1 MSFFDWLSR
10 KNPAPVSDSGVSSG
24 LGQTDATQP
33 LFSNARPRP
42 KAAVAA
48 THGASSSRRAERLE
62 RREQLYTVVRECMT
76 QAGVLSS
83 KYKFKVLSLDSKGR
97 DYLVMIDLPREN
109 AVEPERLTDIELLI
123 ARNAKNLHG
132 ILVTA
137 VYWRLVEQ
145 VASNTQTIRTVTPAS
160 RPVVPEPLPAKV
172 AVSVE
177 PAAPRFEPLQDDEV
191 AAFKKALA
199 SVPAGKVTPPPGE
212 IIRSGRR
219 NPAPMPH
226 FADTELDDS
235 HSPLSGTQYGD
246 LN

>member
-10 KNPAPVSDSGVSSG
+10 KTPAPASDSGVSSG
-24 LGQTDATQP
+24 LGQADATQP
-33 LFSNARPRP
+33 LFSSARPRP
-42 KAAVAA
+42 KTGAVPPSGA
-48 THGASSSRRAERLE
+48 TSSRRAERLE

-83 KYKFKVLSLDSKGR
+83 RYKFKVLSLDSKGR

-109 AVEPERLTDIELLI
+109 AVDPQRLADIELLI
-123 ARNAKNLHG
+123 ARNAKNRHE

-145 VASNTQTIRTVTPAS
+145 VSSGTQVVRAATPAA
-160 RPVVPEPLPAKV
+160 RTAAPEPTSPKTAAPAV
-172 AVSVE
+172 
-177 PAAPRFEPLQDDEV
+177 PAAQRYEPLQEDEV

-199 SVPAGKVTPPPGE
+199 SVPAAQVVPPTGE
-212 IIRSGRR
+212 IVRSGRR